1 MIVGMSAAIMQGAPG
16 TTLDYDIWVDLPPR
30 AYLRVINI
38 CRRLGAEVFS
48 NQFVEL
54 NGLPVDF
61 VYEPNGLKSFR
72 TELRGAIRMDW
83 QGIEVAVLPLKRIIA
98 AKEFIGR
105 DKDLAHLPILR
116 TVLRNLDPSKG
127 SHLNGS

>member
-16 TTLDYDIWVDLPPR
+16 TTLDYDIWIDFRPR
-30 AYLRVINI
+30 QYLRIINI
-38 CRRLGAEVFS
+38 CRSLGAEVFS

-61 VYEPNGLKSFR
+61 VYEPHGLKLFR
-72 TELRGAIRMDW
+72 TEWRGAIRMDW
-83 QGIEVAVLPLKRIIA
+83 QGIEVAVLPLERIIA
-98 AKEFIGR
+98 AKEFIRR

-116 TVLRNLDPSKG
+116 TILRNLK
-127 SHLNGS
+127 HL